1 MGVCG
6 GDARLGES
14 MARLPRKEQIAGLIA
29 RRIVSFAREG
39 DSIGT
44 GERFG
49 LIRFGSRVDV
59 YMPDNAV
66 PLVGLGSKAIAGET
80 ILADLSSTEARRSYK
95 VG

>member
-1 MGVCG
+1 
-6 GDARLGES
+6 
-14 MARLPRKEQIAGLIA
+14 MARQAGLSVDLAERLPVCTAATDIVVEFFPPTD
-29 RRIVSFAREG
+29 RR
-39 DSIGT
+39 GT

-80 ILADLSSTEARRSYK
+80 ILADLSSTEPRRSYK